1 MLATIIWFIIGLVA
15 LVGGAE
21 LLVRSVSKLAV
32 QFGISKLIIGLTVVA
47 FGTSGPELAVSVQAG
62 IDGQTDLM
70 LGNIVGSNISNIFF
84 ILGIAS
90 LILPLKVNAKLIRVD
105 VPLMIGITVLLYI
118 FAYNGTVSV
127 WECLV
132 LVFLFCL
139 YMLYLIRENKSPDLP
154 VDEHAPEKSSRT
166 ISILG
171 TIAGFAFLLLGARWL
186 VQSAVIFAEMMGVS
200 QLIIGLT
207 IVSFGTSLPEV
218 VTSVVA
224 ALKGERDIAVG
235 SVIGS
240 NISNILVVLGI
251 AGLFVPEGIPVQN
264 ALLRFDLLIVIAA
277 SIACLPIFFT
287 GHKISRWEGALF
299 FGLYISYITYLFLA
313 SAEHAAL
320 EMFSGAMMFFV
331 IPVVAITILVVAFR
345 EWKKRQRFKGF
356 GQKK

>member
-1 MLATIIWFIIGLVA
+1 MLSTTIWFIIGLIA

-47 FGTSGPELAVSVQAG
+47 FGTSAPELAVSIQAG
-62 IDGQTDLM
+62 IDGQTDLL
-70 LGNIVGSNISNIFF
+70 LGNIVGSNISNIFL
-84 ILGIAS
+84 ILGIAA

-105 VPLMIGITVLLYI
+105 VPIMIGITILLFI
-118 FAYNGTVSV
+118 FAYSGTVSI
-127 WECLV
+127 WECLI
-132 LVFLFCL
+132 LVALFCL
-139 YMLYLIRENKSPDLP
+139 YMLFLIRENRSPELP
-154 VDEHAPEKSSRT
+154 VDDIPAKSSSSLN
-166 ISILG
+166 IFG
-171 TIAGFAFLLLGARWL
+171 TLMGFVFLLLGARWL
-186 VQSAVIFAEMMGVS
+186 VQSAVIFAEMMGIS

-207 IVSFGTSLPEV
+207 VVSFGTSLPEV

-224 ALKGERDIAVG
+224 VLKGERDIAVG
-235 SVIGS
+235 SIIGS

-287 GHKISRWEGALF
+287 GHKISRWEGGLF
-299 FGLYISYITYLFLA
+299 FGLYVSYIIYLFLSA
-313 SAEHAAL
+313 AEHAAL

-331 IPVVAITILVVAFR
+331 LPVITITILVITSR
-345 EWKKRQRFKGF
+345 EWKRRQRFKGF
-356 GQKK
+356 GQQK